1 MLMWHADW
9 AQLSISLLA
18 HFVEQVM
25 GRPRSQHPSCSPSCR
40 PAPSTM
46 ALILGVRS
54 WAGPAMRY
62 QEKTAEG
69 CDIDE
74 GSKFL
79 FHFLI
84 RPVPEKLRLAS
95 AKRVKQEHCRGA
107 PGYRLTAVLHDV
119 WRRGGSAA
127 MPLPWLARPR
137 RYTAMGEERLLF
149 MLVSMVFASPVLI
162 FLFAALQG
170 VRGIRLDHSVS

>member
-46 ALILGVRS
+46 ALILRVRS
-54 WAGPAMRY
+54 WAGPDMRC

-84 RPVPEKLRLAS
+84 RPVPK
-95 AKRVKQEHCRGA
+95 
-107 PGYRLTAVLHDV
+107 
-119 WRRGGSAA
+119 
-127 MPLPWLARPR
+127 
-137 RYTAMGEERLLF
+137 RLLF
-149 MLVSMVFASPVLI
+149 NLFDHVFTPVFGPLEKSI
-162 FLFAALQG
+162 PPFSHL
-170 VRGIRLDHSVS
+170 HSHDSVGAHPSLTHAQ